1 MRKFEKL
8 EDPFVNSPCAII
20 ARAFALLYP
29 GKQYDAQLVTDI
41 VDEEGAQVCGCT
53 TIPEDPAE
61 APLVEISGQL
71 RVADMPEIFAHELAH
86 VATGTIADDHGP
98 EFEEAF
104 EAIHAKYEEL
114 ADKYLGSGKEPE
126 HEQQ

>member
-1 MRKFEKL
+1 MRKFEKF
-8 EDPFVNSPCAII
+8 EDPFVNSPCGII
-20 ARAFALLYP
+20 ALAFAALYP
-29 GKQYDAQLVTDI
+29 GKKYDAQIVEDI

-53 TIPEDPAE
+53 TIPKDPAE

-71 RVADMPEIFAHELAH
+71 RVVDMPEIFAHELAH
-86 VATGTIADDHGP
+86 VATGSLADDHGP

-114 ADKYLGSGKEPE
+114 ADQYLGSGKEQN
-126 HEQQ
+126 HE